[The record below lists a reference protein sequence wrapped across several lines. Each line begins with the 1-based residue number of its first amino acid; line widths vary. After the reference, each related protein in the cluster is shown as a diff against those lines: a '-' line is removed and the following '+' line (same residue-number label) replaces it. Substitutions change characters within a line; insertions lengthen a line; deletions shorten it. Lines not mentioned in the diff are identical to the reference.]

1 MITIVRDPIDHDAVL
16 RAVSSHQAGAV
27 LLFLGTTRQFT
38 GEKETTALDYDC
50 YEEMALKQMT
60 RLAEQAKEKWQ
71 LQGVAMMHRVGHPEL
86 GEASVAIAVSS
97 AHREAAFDA
106 GKWLIDTLKEVV
118 PIWKKENWSDGTTE
132 WVHHGC

>member
-1 MITIVRDPIDHDAVL
+1 MISIVHDPIDSDEVIQSVGSNH
-16 RAVSSHQAGAV
+16 AGAV

-50 YEEMALKQMT
+50 YEEMAIKQMT
-60 RLAEQAKEKWQ
+60 LIADQAKEKWS
-71 LQGVAMMHRVGHPEL
+71 LEAVAITHRVGHLEL

-97 AHREAAFDA
+97 AHREAAFEA